1 MVRKLS
7 KKEHFLQFCAD
18 LSKKSKSVKA
28 IYIYVPES
36 SHYNLSEN
44 AMIYR
49 GLSHRSW
56 DISNLNIRKGADSAE
71 IPQNTPTSNTHTS
84 ETVSHSI
91 INNTNFWKCVT
102 RPFRCIYVNCFNRL
116 RFLAEISTNL
126 QKIHFLDNL
135 RTITQEG
142 SMETKQMT
150 SFFSSTFSNLFVI
163 FISEFENAQ
172 NSFSCWSILVCKIPQ
187 FLAKSYR
194 FRQLITL
201 F

>member
-1 MVRKLS
+1 MLTQQK
-7 KKEHFLQFCAD
+7 FLKNY
-18 LSKKSKSVKA
+18 S
-28 IYIYVPES
+28 
-36 SHYNLSEN
+36 
-44 AMIYR
+44 
-49 GLSHRSW
+49 
-56 DISNLNIRKGADSAE
+56 
-71 IPQNTPTSNTHTS
+71 TSNTHTS

-116 RFLAEISTNL
+116 RFLAEVSTNL

-150 SFFSSTFSNLFVI
+150 SFFSCTFSNLFVI

-172 NSFSCWSILVCKIPQ
+172 NAFSCWSILVCKIPQ

-194 FRQLITL
+194 FRQIITL